1 MTARIRV
8 IVKSDRIGNTQI
20 MLQNS
25 QIRAARAML
34 GWRQEDLAKAAK
46 TGLATIARIEQL
58 PDGAAQGHVSTIIRI
73 QQALERA
80 GVRFLDDDG
89 SGYGLRLKPGKQ
101 QRQQK

>member
-1 MTARIRV
+1 
-8 IVKSDRIGNTQI
+8 

-58 PDGAAQGHVSTIIRI
+58 PDGPAQGHVSTIIRI
-73 QQALERA
+73 QQALERV
-80 GVRFLDDDG
+80 GVRFLEDDG
-89 SGYGLRLKPGKQ
+89 AGYGVRLQHTKQ
-101 QRQQK
+101 PKRRK